1 MDCFTPVLR
10 GYRDIAEL
18 CIQLMFYVDISSELE
33 LLMLVIGVIAL
44 RRSIKETAG
53 MIGAGAVFAI
63 IMKADIPFRIW

>member
-1 MDCFTPVLR
+1 
-10 GYRDIAEL
+10 
-18 CIQLMFYVDISSELE
+18 MFYVDISSELE

-63 IMKADIPFRIW
+63 IIKADIPFPV